1 MVNRIDRISIL
12 KFLLVRSQNIWEI
25 RMWKIIKADFKYQKF
40 IFIFPYAV
48 VLAAIIANVL
58 QGWRQ
63 NEHDMQ
69 GVRTVMASMTGI
81 IFLFKSFVIAKEKR
95 HRFII
100 LLPMKQWKIALTR
113 VLFIILIWLS
123 FIILYWLGTA
133 TIRPYR
139 ADILIW
145 DTLSFTGFVLL
156 ANSVIFIYYD
166 LLYALTNTNQK
177 AIAGFLFLI
186 SLIIGYILFFL
197 FSVDE
202 QSWSIFKSFFL
213 PHKDDFSG
221 ITSNYI
227 GATASLSIGIMMMIL
242 SVFVF
247 GRRKAYTQ

>member
-1 MVNRIDRISIL
+1 
-12 KFLLVRSQNIWEI
+12 
-25 RMWKIIKADFKYQKF
+25 MWKIIKVDFKYQKY

-48 VLAAIIANVL
+48 VLTAIIANVL

-63 NEHDMQ
+63 HDHDMQ

-123 FIILYWLGTA
+123 FLILYWLGT
-133 TIRPYR
+133 IMIYPYR

-145 DTLSFTGFVLL
+145 DTLSFTGLVLL
-156 ANSVIFIYYD
+156 ANSMIFIYYD
-166 LLYALTNTNQK
+166 LLYTLTNKNQK
-177 AIAGFLFLI
+177 AFAGFLFLI

-202 QSWSIFKSFFL
+202 QSWNIFKSFLL
-213 PHKDDFSG
+213 PYKDDFLS
-221 ITSNYI
+221 ITSNYV
-227 GATASLSIGIMMMIL
+227 GAIVSVLIGIMMSIL
-242 SVFVF
+242 SVLVF
-247 GRRKAYTQ
+247 GRRKTYTQ